1 MSIICPY
8 SLLPYRYQRVYDT
21 NNNLI
26 NNKKFNKTSQ
36 SPENYEYIKYF
47 YTKNNIPPISFD
59 YEYNEPLWL
68 TYIDIFKR
76 NRLIDFSIMNLKLIY

>member
-8 SLLPYRYQRVYDT
+8 ILPTDIKVYDT

-26 NNKKFNKTSQ
+26 NNKINKTSQ

-47 YTKNNIPPISFD
+47 YKI
-59 YEYNEPLWL
+59 
-68 TYIDIFKR
+68 IFHLYTVM
-76 NRLIDFSIMNLKLIY
+76 NIMNPYINLYRYF